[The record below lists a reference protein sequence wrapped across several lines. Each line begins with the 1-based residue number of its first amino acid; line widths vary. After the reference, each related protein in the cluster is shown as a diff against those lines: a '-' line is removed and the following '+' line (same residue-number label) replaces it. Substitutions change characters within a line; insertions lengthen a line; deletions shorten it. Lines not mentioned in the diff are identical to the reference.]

1 MGSLRYLKSLVF
13 VSLNR
18 QDGGEKKTKT
28 NKLQCELRVN
38 LVVRQ
43 DFLESQ
49 GEDMLSGLAR
59 RQKPEKL

>member
-1 MGSLRYLKSLVF
+1 ME
-13 VSLNR
+13 
-18 QDGGEKKTKT
+18 EKKKNT